1 MNKLILKV
9 LIFYPLFI
17 CVFLFLPAGSWKF
30 WEAWIYS
37 FALFIPMIITLS
49 YLVKNDPALL
59 QRRLR
64 TKEREKNQKIIVRLF
79 RLPFILGFLLPGI
92 DYRYNWSEVP
102 TLLVLL
108 ANIMVLLGY
117 FLIFFVF
124 RENSY
129 TSRIVEVEKDQ
140 KVISTGPY
148 SFVRHPMYSGTIVM
162 FLFTPLALGSW
173 WALLIYMFLPLVL
186 ILRILNEEKTLKKE
200 LTGYDEYCQKVRYRL
215 IPYLW

>member
-1 MNKLILKV
+1 MMNKLILKV

-117 FLIFFVF
+117 FLIFFV
-124 RENSY
+124 SIDY
-129 TSRIVEVEKDQ
+129 
-140 KVISTGPY
+140 
-148 SFVRHPMYSGTIVM
+148 
-162 FLFTPLALGSW
+162 
-173 WALLIYMFLPLVL
+173 
-186 ILRILNEEKTLKKE
+186 
-200 LTGYDEYCQKVRYRL
+200 
-215 IPYLW
+215 